1 MKPRMGSFKKRSS
14 SKNLRYSM
22 KRRTSS
28 KVTPLEI
35 EDVHDA
41 EELKS
46 VDAFRQALILDE
58 LLPEKHDDYHMM
70 LRFLKARKFD
80 LDKTKL
86 MWTEMLR
93 WRKEFGA
100 DTVMEEFEFK
110 EIDEVLKYY
119 PQGHH
124 GVDKEGRPVYIER
137 LGQVDST
144 KLMQVTT
151 LDRYVNYH
159 VMEFERTFNVK
170 FPACSIAAKKQI
182 DQSTT
187 ILDVQGV
194 GLKNFNK
201 AARDLVTRLQA
212 VDGNNYPES
221 LNRMFIINAGSGF
234 RMLWSTVKSFLDPKT
249 TAKINASIQN
259 LFASFFSVLGN
270 KYQSKLLEIID
281 ESELPE
287 FLGGTCTCAD
297 SGGCMRSDKGP
308 WNNPEIMQ
316 RVKNGDHKCTKRS
329 QAENGAEETIFEGSE
344 STAEQAP
351 EEAKDS
357 AQPSSSSSDI
367 VPVAAHP
374 AWNMPEAH
382 KFSLSKKEVYAIQ
395 EACNTAASDGGR
407 SPIFTGVMALV
418 MGVVT
423 MIRVTKNVPR
433 KLTESTLYSSPMYCD
448 DASMNK
454 SAMQSE
460 KMMVPAISGE
470 DFMAIM
476 KRMAEL
482 EQKVT
487 VLSAQPTTMPPEK
500 EEMLN
505 AAISRSN
512 VLEQELAATKKA
524 LDDSLGRQEDLVAYI
539 EKKKKKKKLVSF
551 GLKAIII
558 RRLPNR
564 NLPAISKFGV
574 IQSEPRIGDDDDT
587 EPNYADT
594 EVATQFHSAS
604 LPLVLGLFDGAGSV
618 PVPDSNC
625 YALDNSSRL
634 VDFSS
639 WIGHPFEYDG
649 KAFDLVVR
657 FCKDVETRGQAGYVD
672 FGRFDPLSYF
682 VSSSGHF
689 DFVQGFYHGDLANC
703 EQSYDKLGR
712 TAQVNIICGNCV
724 DGRCKGGLGC
734 ICSVTQDS
742 TCRVTVELAI
752 PCEKPGPRVFKG
764 FTVGLHPRSWEL
776 IYNGMTQFGFDKP
789 RREFSFKT
797 EQTHLTLYMTAIAS
811 LSTLVGKPIIKVS
824 PENGLNVKISGSS
837 LTGNHP
843 TTLSPSTL
851 VLDWNCEKTRKT
863 PYEVNVTIPVDGYD
877 PVQFFLTKLCEYNQ
891 GAEGG
896 SAKGWAIFG
905 VFSCVSLVAFT
916 LFCCGGFIYK
926 TRVERVR
933 GIDALPGM
941 SLLSGLLETASG
953 SGQNYSR
960 TEEINSAFA
969 NEVSW
974 DRSSTSSTQAPTQ
987 RPSERTYGAI

>member
-28 KVTPLEI
+28 KVTPVEI

-249 TAKINASIQN
+249 TAKIN
-259 LFASFFSVLGN
+259 VLGN

-351 EEAKDS
+351 EETKDS

-395 EACNTAASDGGR
+395 EACNTATSDGGR

-433 KLTESTLYSSPMYCD
+433 KLTESTLYSSPVYCD

-539 EKKKKKKKLVSF
+539 EKKKKKKKLF
-551 GLKAIII
+551 
-558 RRLPNR
+558 
-564 NLPAISKFGV
+564 
-574 IQSEPRIGDDDDT
+574 
-587 EPNYADT
+587 NY
-594 EVATQFHSAS
+594 
-604 LPLVLGLFDGAGSV
+604 
-618 PVPDSNC
+618 
-625 YALDNSSRL
+625 
-634 VDFSS
+634 
-639 WIGHPFEYDG
+639 W
-649 KAFDLVVR
+649 
-657 FCKDVETRGQAGYVD
+657 
-672 FGRFDPLSYF
+672 
-682 VSSSGHF
+682 
-689 DFVQGFYHGDLANC
+689 
-703 EQSYDKLGR
+703 
-712 TAQVNIICGNCV
+712 
-724 DGRCKGGLGC
+724 
-734 ICSVTQDS
+734 
-742 TCRVTVELAI
+742 
-752 PCEKPGPRVFKG
+752 
-764 FTVGLHPRSWEL
+764 
-776 IYNGMTQFGFDKP
+776 
-789 RREFSFKT
+789 
-797 EQTHLTLYMTAIAS
+797 
-811 LSTLVGKPIIKVS
+811 
-824 PENGLNVKISGSS
+824 
-837 LTGNHP
+837 
-843 TTLSPSTL
+843 
-851 VLDWNCEKTRKT
+851 
-863 PYEVNVTIPVDGYD
+863 
-877 PVQFFLTKLCEYNQ
+877 
-891 GAEGG
+891 
-896 SAKGWAIFG
+896 
-905 VFSCVSLVAFT
+905 
-916 LFCCGGFIYK
+916 
-926 TRVERVR
+926 
-933 GIDALPGM
+933 
-941 SLLSGLLETASG
+941 
-953 SGQNYSR
+953 
-960 TEEINSAFA
+960 
-969 NEVSW
+969 
-974 DRSSTSSTQAPTQ
+974 
-987 RPSERTYGAI
+987 

>member
-1 MKPRMGSFKKRSS
+1 QDLVRFVAVFFLVLLLECLFVFIETAMKPRMGSFKKRSS

-212 VDGNNYPES
+212 VDGNNYPE
-221 LNRMFIINAGSGF
+221 
-234 RMLWSTVKSFLDPKT
+234 
-249 TAKINASIQN
+249 
-259 LFASFFSVLGN
+259 
-270 KYQSKLLEIID
+270 
-281 ESELPE
+281 
-287 FLGGTCTCAD
+287 D
-297 SGGCMRSDKGP
+297 SGCCGARLSPSLTPRLQQRS
-308 WNNPEIMQ
+308 MQ

-539 EKKKKKKKLVSF
+539 EKKKKKKKLF
-551 GLKAIII
+551 
-558 RRLPNR
+558 
-564 NLPAISKFGV
+564 
-574 IQSEPRIGDDDDT
+574 
-587 EPNYADT
+587 NY
-594 EVATQFHSAS
+594 
-604 LPLVLGLFDGAGSV
+604 
-618 PVPDSNC
+618 
-625 YALDNSSRL
+625 
-634 VDFSS
+634 
-639 WIGHPFEYDG
+639 W
-649 KAFDLVVR
+649 
-657 FCKDVETRGQAGYVD
+657 
-672 FGRFDPLSYF
+672 
-682 VSSSGHF
+682 
-689 DFVQGFYHGDLANC
+689 
-703 EQSYDKLGR
+703 
-712 TAQVNIICGNCV
+712 
-724 DGRCKGGLGC
+724 
-734 ICSVTQDS
+734 
-742 TCRVTVELAI
+742 
-752 PCEKPGPRVFKG
+752 
-764 FTVGLHPRSWEL
+764 
-776 IYNGMTQFGFDKP
+776 
-789 RREFSFKT
+789 
-797 EQTHLTLYMTAIAS
+797 
-811 LSTLVGKPIIKVS
+811 
-824 PENGLNVKISGSS
+824 
-837 LTGNHP
+837 
-843 TTLSPSTL
+843 
-851 VLDWNCEKTRKT
+851 
-863 PYEVNVTIPVDGYD
+863 
-877 PVQFFLTKLCEYNQ
+877 
-891 GAEGG
+891 
-896 SAKGWAIFG
+896 
-905 VFSCVSLVAFT
+905 
-916 LFCCGGFIYK
+916 
-926 TRVERVR
+926 
-933 GIDALPGM
+933 
-941 SLLSGLLETASG
+941 
-953 SGQNYSR
+953 
-960 TEEINSAFA
+960 
-969 NEVSW
+969 
-974 DRSSTSSTQAPTQ
+974 
-987 RPSERTYGAI
+987 